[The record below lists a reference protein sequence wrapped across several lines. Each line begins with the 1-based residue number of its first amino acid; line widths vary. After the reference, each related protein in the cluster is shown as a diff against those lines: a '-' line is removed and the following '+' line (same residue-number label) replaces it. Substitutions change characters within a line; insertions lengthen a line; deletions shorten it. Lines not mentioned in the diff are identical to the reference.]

1 MAAFGSWMM
10 KKPRRCSVTAN
21 LIMLAQT
28 FAFSLLCAQP
38 SLPRV
43 PQQPHV
49 IVMDPHRERRTLREE
64 DLDWIASRISLLQMQ
79 INGLAE
85 GLEALQ
91 QAFSK
96 LADRVHG
103 LEERVPRNAA
113 ARRKCHKIVR
123 VTLESLETMDE

>member
-1 MAAFGSWMM
+1 M
-10 KKPRRCSVTAN
+10 PTN
-21 LIMLAQT
+21 LIMPAQM
-28 FAFSLLCAQP
+28 FVSSLLCTQP
-38 SLPRV
+38 SVLRI

-49 IVMDPHRERRTLREE
+49 LVMDPHRERRTLREE
-64 DLDWIASRISLLQMQ
+64 DLDWMASRVSLLQMH

-103 LEERVPRNAA
+103 LEERVPRSAA
-113 ARRKCHKIVR
+113 ARHKCHKIVY
-123 VTLESLETMDE
+123 VTLESLETLDE